1 LHHRK
6 TNNGNGAVAINPFG
20 TKTMKRLSLE
30 ELKAQKAEQVT
41 QNLENIKGGDV
52 DWCHVWTNFQNN
64 FDRNMKQWADR
75 GFNL

>member
-1 LHHRK
+1 MQNRK
-6 TNNGNGAVAINPFG
+6 TNNSNGAVAMNPFG

-52 DWCHVWTNFQNN
+52 DWCHLWEELKEAWKRQ
-64 FDRNMKQWADR
+64 DLMH
-75 GFNL
+75 